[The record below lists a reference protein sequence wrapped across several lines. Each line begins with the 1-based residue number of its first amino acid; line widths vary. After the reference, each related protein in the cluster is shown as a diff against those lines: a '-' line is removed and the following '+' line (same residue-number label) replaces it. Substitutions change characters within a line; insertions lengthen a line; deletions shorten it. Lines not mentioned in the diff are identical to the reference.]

1 MFQLG
6 EIIPINFYIEAY
18 GKYKNSSI
26 MWTLIDFSANSSGR
40 KFNIIILIH
49 ILIRNLNFT
58 MEKLR
63 KQHIFQTVSPQFY
76 FKRCTNSSY
85 TDMKET
91 SNKDTPTRRIMFN
104 IPLCGLP
111 NGINWQFLQFSWNKI
126 IIILFPVWSTNIPNF
141 KNVR

>member
-1 MFQLG
+1 MFQLE

-40 KFNIIILIH
+40 KFNIIILIY

-63 KQHIFQTVSPQFY
+63 KQHIFS
-76 FKRCTNSSY
+76 FKER
-85 TDMKET
+85 
-91 SNKDTPTRRIMFN
+91 
-104 IPLCGLP
+104 
-111 NGINWQFLQFSWNKI
+111 
-126 IIILFPVWSTNIPNF
+126 
-141 KNVR
+141 